1 MEPIITI
8 DEQSKEPIYRQ
19 IIEQVRR
26 HVAAGTLTTG
36 DELPSL
42 RQLAVDLNVHLN
54 TVALAYRELE
64 RQGVIRLRQGSRAT
78 VLAVDSAALTP
89 SPQVLAQVRAQLER
103 VRTEAILSGI
113 ALDKLRRLADEVF
126 VDSPQK

>member
-8 DEQSKEPIYRQ
+8 DGQSKEPIYRQ

-26 HVAAGTLTTG
+26 HIASGTLTAG
-36 DELPSL
+36 AELPSL

-54 TVALAYRELE
+54 TIALAYRELE

-78 VLAVDSAALTP
+78 VLAVDRATLAP
-89 SPQVLAQVRAQLER
+89 HPQVLTEVRQQLER
-103 VRTEAILSGI
+103 VRTQAILSGVT
-113 ALDKLRRLADEVF
+113 LADLRALAEEIF
-126 VDSPQK
+126 ADSPQK